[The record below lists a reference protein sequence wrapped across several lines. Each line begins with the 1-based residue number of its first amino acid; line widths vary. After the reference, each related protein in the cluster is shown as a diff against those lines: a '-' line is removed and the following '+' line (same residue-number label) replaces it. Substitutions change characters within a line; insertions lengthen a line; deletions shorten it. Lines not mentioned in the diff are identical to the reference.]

1 MTEKLKNGKK
11 SAAVFVLLGQSNA
24 SGHATPMRDED
35 KIKKPLKNVFGLSKA
50 KNQSFEIKELSWEGY
65 VSAGMNLG
73 ENLDDTYSL
82 ANCLAQAWQD
92 EIDRGVELPD
102 LHIVQIAVGSQ
113 GVGSPY
119 MWYPDKE
126 KVLVPGTHRT
136 SDIALYPFTK
146 HILSLV
152 SDSLDRLGKYP
163 ERVMLHWRGGEEDA
177 SHKKEEIEVT
187 IPALYKRIFS
197 GLRKSLGLPCEI
209 TLHKFR
215 YKERCYALDSSGEIY
230 RSMLYINDL
239 FDSLA
244 EELDTT
250 TCFDIGNAPFF
261 EEETPHHGVY
271 SEEDL
276 IHYNE
281 RANRY
286 VAEKIITEYL
296 GN

>member
-1 MTEKLKNGKK
+1 MTKNLKNDKK

-24 SGHATPMRDED
+24 SGHATPMREED
-35 KIKKPLKNVFGLSKA
+35 KIKAPLKNVFGLSKA
-50 KNQSFEIKELSWEGY
+50 KNQSFEIEELSWEGY
-65 VSAGMNLG
+65 VSTGMNLG

-82 ANCLAQAWQD
+82 ANCLAQAWQN
-92 EIDRGVELPD
+92 EIDKGADLPD

-113 GVGSPY
+113 GVGAPY

-126 KVLVPGTHRT
+126 RVLVPGTHRT
-136 SDIALYPFTK
+136 SDIALYPFSK

-152 SDSLDRLGKYP
+152 AESLDKLGKNP
-163 ERVMLHWRGGEEDA
+163 DKVMLHWRGGEEDA
-177 SHKKEEIEVT
+177 NHKKEEIEVT
-187 IPALYKRIFS
+187 IPGLYKRIFA
-197 GLRKSLGLPCEI
+197 GLRESLGLPCEI

-215 YKERCYALDSSGEIY
+215 YKERCYAWDPSGESY

-239 FDSLA
+239 FDALA
-244 EELDTT
+244 AELDDT

-261 EEETPHHGVY
+261 EAETPHHGVY

-286 VAEKIITEYL
+286 VAEKIIDKYFR
-296 GN
+296 N